1 MEIAPRILV
10 EAALRDPEAFGEI
23 VDKHKSMVYSLVF
36 HFFQSRALAEDIAQE
51 VYLELFKNL
60 DRIVSDL
67 HLSFWLRQAVTRKCI
82 DHTRR
87 LKHRRYQPLEDI
99 IEPGYEPPVSDPFLA
114 ATLRKKVAALPDKMR
129 MVVILRFQEDLKLS
143 EIAKVLDM
151 PVNTVKTTLRRA
163 LARLREKA
171 HNLELEISYGSARKY
186 PSGNLRAQDAPG

>member
-1 MEIAPRILV
+1 MRVPLQEPMEIAPRILV

-23 VDKHKSMVYSLVF
+23 VNKHKSMVYSLVF

-60 DRIVSDL
+60 DSIVSDL

-99 IEPGYEPPVSDPFLA
+99 IEPGYTPEESDPFLA
-114 ATLRKKVAALPDKMR
+114 ATLRKKVDALPDKMR
-129 MVVILRFQEDLKLS
+129 MVIILRFQEDLKLS
-143 EIAKVLDM
+143 EISTTMDM

-171 HNLELEISYGSARKY
+171 HNLELEVCYAAAR
-186 PSGNLRAQDAPG
+186 R

>member
-1 MEIAPRILV
+1 MRIPLQEPMEIAPRILV

-23 VDKHKSMVYSLVF
+23 VNKHKSMVYSLVF

-60 DRIVSDL
+60 DSIVSDL

-99 IEPGYEPPVSDPFLA
+99 IEPGYTPEESDPFLA
-114 ATLRKKVAALPDKMR
+114 ATLRKKVDALPDKMR
-129 MVVILRFQEDLKLS
+129 MVIILRFQEDLKLS
-143 EIAKVLDM
+143 EISTTMDM

-171 HNLELEISYGSARKY
+171 HNLELEVCYAAART
-186 PSGNLRAQDAPG
+186 

>member
-23 VDKHKSMVYSLVF
+23 VNKHKSMVYSLVF

-60 DRIVSDL
+60 DSIVSDL

-82 DHTRR
+82 DHSRR

-99 IEPGYEPPVSDPFLA
+99 IEPGYTPEESDPFLA
-114 ATLRKKVAALPDKMR
+114 ATLRKKVDALPDKMR
-129 MVVILRFQEDLKLS
+129 MVIILRFQEDLKLS
-143 EIAKVLDM
+143 EISTTMDM

-171 HNLELEISYGSARKY
+171 HNLELEVCYAAART
-186 PSGNLRAQDAPG
+186 

>member
-1 MEIAPRILV
+1 MRIPLQEPMEIAPRILV
-10 EAALRDPEAFGEI
+10 EAALRDPEAFREI

-60 DRIVSDL
+60 DSIVSDL

-87 LKHRRYQPLEDI
+87 LKQRRYQPLEDI
-99 IEPGYEPPVSDPFLA
+99 IEPGYTPEESDPFLA
-114 ATLRKKVAALPDKMR
+114 ATLRKKVDALPDKMR
-129 MVVILRFQEDLKLS
+129 MVIILRFQEDLKLS
-143 EIAKVLDM
+143 EISTTMDM

-171 HNLELEISYGSARKY
+171 HNLELEVCYAAAR
-186 PSGNLRAQDAPG
+186 S